1 MRGAIPN
8 DTSMNTSMTSSNP
21 VKRFLQ
27 TGLPWAGA
35 ALMLV
40 SCAQTPRVAQT
51 GPRFHEFTAADV
63 VFRCYRWEH
72 VNIAHPTYREDGF
85 MIQVSANQ
93 LEPALERLRVGR
105 NMAVVVLGWGYN
117 QEDLDRLTTDWCAV
131 LRGHGFKRIVC
142 LRAGGQNQV
151 DGLPI
156 ITDTGRGDETQKRT
170 GGG

>member
-1 MRGAIPN
+1 M
-8 DTSMNTSMTSSNP
+8 SSLNLI
-21 VKRFLQ
+21 KRLVQ
-27 TGLPWAGA
+27 TGVPWAGA

-40 SCAQTPRVAQT
+40 SCAQTPHVTQT
-51 GPRFHEFTAADV
+51 GPRFREFTAADV

-72 VNIAHPTYREDGF
+72 VNITHPAYREDGF
-85 MIQVSANQ
+85 MIQVPANQ

-117 QEDLDRLTTDWCAV
+117 QEDLDRLITDWSAV

-142 LRAGGQNQV
+142 LRAGEQNRV
-151 DGLPI
+151 DGLLI
-156 ITDTGRGDETQKRT
+156 IKDIRPTDEAQKQT